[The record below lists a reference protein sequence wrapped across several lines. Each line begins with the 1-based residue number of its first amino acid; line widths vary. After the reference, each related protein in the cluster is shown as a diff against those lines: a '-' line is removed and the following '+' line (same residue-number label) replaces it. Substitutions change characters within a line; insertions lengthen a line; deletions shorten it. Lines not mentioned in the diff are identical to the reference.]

1 MYKDTDCNLRPAE
14 KVAILFR
21 LFNGKKISDLID
33 KLNDCAVI
41 GMQIFLWETAAE
53 FGVICYGKNFSR
65 KKITCK
71 MTPTPKYQQQQGCT
85 EQTYYCKG
93 THCIQSNPDCARKKI
108 KEHINVMAEAILEYI
123 QIERQNEDF

>member
-21 LFNGKKISDLID
+21 LFNGKKNSDLID

-71 MTPTPKYQQQQGCT
+71 MTPTPKYQQQQECT